1 MDYTMVDLKNT
12 WAGEDTASFIIG
24 ANFAEKKTASLIK
37 FVIIAKR
44 FLIKVLFFLIFII
57 RIRAKEYKWSE
68 I

>member
-1 MDYTMVDLKNT
+1 MADLKNT

-24 ANFAEKKTASLIK
+24 ANSAEKKTVSLIK
-37 FVIIAKR
+37 FVINAKR

-57 RIRAKEYKWSE
+57 RIRVKEYKRSG